1 MLSYRVLINNIE
13 LCLHVFH
20 CVDKSA
26 IAALRERGA
35 REVGDA
41 GLGVGNSVRFL
52 LVVRFAP
59 ACNLG
64 SATNVFICAS
74 VNELSSSIFI
84 TYFSAY
90 KPKISLRNNS
100 PSYCPIVFTTP
111 VAEGPSRTPLHPPFA
126 PSRVAPACPST
137 S

>member
-1 MLSYRVLINNIE
+1 MLSYRVLIDNIE

-59 ACNLG
+59 ARN
-64 SATNVFICAS
+64 
-74 VNELSSSIFI
+74 LSSNNAFI
-84 TYFSAY
+84 IKSRATCEFPSQHQ
-90 KPKISLRNNS
+90 ILLR
-100 PSYCPIVFTTP
+100 
-111 VAEGPSRTPLHPPFA
+111 
-126 PSRVAPACPST
+126 
-137 S
+137 